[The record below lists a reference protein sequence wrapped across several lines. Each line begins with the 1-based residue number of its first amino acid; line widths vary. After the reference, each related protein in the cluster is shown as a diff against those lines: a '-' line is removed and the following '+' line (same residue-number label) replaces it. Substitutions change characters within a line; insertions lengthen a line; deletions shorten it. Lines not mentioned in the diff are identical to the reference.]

1 MLLEISCIFA
11 NLFSFFFNHKN
22 AQPLIFLALV
32 DVWNDK

>member
-22 AQPLIFLALV
+22 AHPLIFLAFV
-32 DVWNDK
+32 DIWKDK